1 MNLSRIC
8 TRVTSI
14 EPEIEPFDPQV
25 HGQLGLKI
33 SNGLCHYTGV
43 DYDTIKKNA
52 EYIKYSCAVTLVCA
66 YMHFLGV

>member
-43 DYDTIKKNA
+43 DYDTITKKKMLN
-52 EYIKYSCAVTLVCA
+52 I
-66 YMHFLGV
+66 